1 MALVR
6 LMMIKFGAGLRFQKC
21 SKPAFGFA
29 VIFWCFVFSSMLSSF
44 YYFRY
49 NIIEKGSWGPKDQFV
64 NFSAPL
70 KQKKIVFSCTG
81 IPLTTSAT
89 IHTQELSQL
98 FTMNDEFFGKSYMF
112 VNGIVS
118 KIIPCILLPFLTVLL
133 IVELQKAEQLRKI
146 SSMTKRIRFVGFFFN
161 ESFLIGFAKKN
172 EFMSRVCFRDFKT
185 RIAESQNL
193 SKLYTIGNL
202 INFQKKNQQTFFS
215 SEKTTGLVIFMTVSF
230 FVLELPIGISL
241 IFQVSYTDFGYLY
254 LATYINHVC
263 NSIFIINATSHG
275 VLCFFMSTQYR
286 LTVAQILKI
295 KVTEECFQVTE
306 YYFRTTKSRQFTVY
320 KCKSEL
326 ITILVNFGSM
336 INHMPLEIIL

>member
-49 NIIEKGSWGPKDQFV
+49 NIIEKGSWGPKDY
-64 NFSAPL
+64 
-70 KQKKIVFSCTG
+70 CTG

-146 SSMTKRIRFVGFFFN
+146 SSMTKRI
-161 ESFLIGFAKKN
+161 
-172 EFMSRVCFRDFKT
+172 
-185 RIAESQNL
+185 
-193 SKLYTIGNL
+193 
-202 INFQKKNQQTFFS
+202 S

-295 KVTEECFQVTE
+295 KNNQVT
-306 YYFRTTKSRQFTVY
+306 TVH
-320 KCKSEL
+320 S
-326 ITILVNFGSM
+326 VQM
-336 INHMPLEIIL
+336 